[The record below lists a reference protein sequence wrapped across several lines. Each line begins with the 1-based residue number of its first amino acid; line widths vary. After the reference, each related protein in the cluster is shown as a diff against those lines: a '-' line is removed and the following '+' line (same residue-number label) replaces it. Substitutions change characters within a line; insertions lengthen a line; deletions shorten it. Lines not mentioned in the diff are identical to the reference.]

1 MYQDR
6 EPRFPYDPSF
16 LGKDSWKR
24 FLEKILGKDSWK
36 RFLEKILGKD
46 SWENYEDG
54 IFTQPGVPRTSWKD
68 LIQIIFV

>member
-36 RFLEKILGKD
+36 RFLEKILGK
-46 SWENYEDG
+46 
-54 IFTQPGVPRTSWKD
+54 TMRTASLHNQVFQELLGRISYK
-68 LIQIIFV
+68 